1 MPSALLATPRPQRPA
16 EKEGCPNWQPE
27 AEGDDGENEMEPV
40 RQRRVDEGLLAPAM
54 GTERSDSVTVLA
66 GRFYIFHLAFMP

>member
-1 MPSALLATPRPQRPA
+1 
-16 EKEGCPNWQPE
+16 
-27 AEGDDGENEMEPV
+27 MEPV